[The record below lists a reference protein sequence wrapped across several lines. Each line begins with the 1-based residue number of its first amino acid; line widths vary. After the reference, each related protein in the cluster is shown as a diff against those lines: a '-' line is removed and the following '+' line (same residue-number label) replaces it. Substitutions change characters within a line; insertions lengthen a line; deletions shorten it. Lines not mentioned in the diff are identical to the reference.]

1 MTKIFKRDRDK
12 SQLLELI
19 NSFSTKLVNQK
30 ADIVLLKSKILV
42 LRKTYAKKIKSLLMV
57 LYKKFKINYL
67 CLKI

>member
-42 LRKTYAKKIKSLLMV
+42 LRKTYAKKNQESIDGV
-57 LYKKFKINYL
+57 IQKIQD
-67 CLKI
+67 